1 MEHYGFI
8 SLIPALSVL
17 ILALVSKRTLEPL
30 IGGTLLGFV
39 IWKKG
44 DFFGGFSDAA
54 LKVMS
59 DPTIGWIILVCGLF
73 GSLIA
78 LLVKSG
84 GALAFGEFITRFVK
98 SRKSALLSTWI
109 LGLVIFID
117 DYLNALTVSSAMK
130 KVTDRFKVSREM
142 LAYVVDSTA
151 APVCVLLPFSTWAI
165 FVSGLLE
172 SSGASAKG
180 EGLSLYISTIPYMLY
195 AWVAVLLVPLVCLGI
210 IPHLGPMKSAEKRI
224 LENDQDATTRDTYSS
239 SGNGKLHSLPEGDL
253 ALSADIAPKALEDP
267 KLYNF
272 LIPIVVLIFF
282 TVYFD
287 IDAFKGVLIA
297 TATAIVMFAAQKLMS
312 LHDLFDTFMEGF
324 KTMIPPL
331 AIVVVSF
338 MLKEVNDGLGLT
350 NYIIETVTPLM
361 GPALLPAVA
370 FVSLSLVT
378 FATGSFW
385 GVYAVALPIVVPLA
399 QTIGVPMPLA
409 IGAVISA
416 GAFGSHACF
425 YGDATVLS
433 ATGCG
438 CSPMD
443 HALTQLPY
451 AILSAT
457 LATVF
462 FVIAGMIM
470 S

>member
-1 MEHYGFI
+1 
-8 SLIPALSVL
+8 
-17 ILALVSKRTLEPL
+17 
-30 IGGTLLGFV
+30 
-39 IWKKG
+39 
-44 DFFGGFSDAA
+44 
-54 LKVMS
+54 
-59 DPTIGWIILVCGLF
+59 
-73 GSLIA
+73 
-78 LLVKSG
+78 
-84 GALAFGEFITRFVK
+84 
-98 SRKSALLSTWI
+98 
-109 LGLVIFID
+109 
-117 DYLNALTVSSAMK
+117 
-130 KVTDRFKVSREM
+130 M

-165 FVSGLLE
+165 FVAGLLE
-172 SSGASAKG
+172 SSGASAQG
-180 EGLSLYISTIPYMLY
+180 EGLGLYISTIPYMLY
-195 AWVAVLLVPLVCLGI
+195 AWVAVLLVPLVCLGV
-210 IPHLGPMKSAEKRI
+210 IPNLGAMKNAEKRV
-224 LENDQDATTRDTYSS
+224 
-239 SGNGKLHSLPEGDL
+239 SGNTADMNVQAGDGESLDESQHFSDGEV
-253 ALSADIAPKALEDP
+253 ALSAEIAPIALENP

-272 LIPIVVLIFF
+272 LIPIAALIFF

-297 TATAIVMFAAQKLMS
+297 TAVAIVLFAVQRLMT
-312 LHDLFDTFMEGF
+312 LNELFDTFIDGF
-324 KTMIPPL
+324 KTMIPAL
-331 AIVVVSF
+331 AIVVTSF

-350 NYIIETVTPLM
+350 NYIIETVQPLM
-361 GPALLPAVA
+361 GPAMLPAVA

-399 QTIGVPMPLA
+399 QTMGVPMPLA
-409 IGAVISA
+409 LGAVISA

-451 AILSAT
+451 AVLSAG

-462 FVIAGMIM
+462 FMIAGVVM

>member
-17 ILALVSKRTLEPL
+17 ILALVTKRTLEAL
-30 IGGTLLGFV
+30 IGGTLIGFI
-39 IWKKG
+39 IWKKE
-44 DFFGGFSDAA
+44 DFFAGFADSA

-84 GALAFGEFITRFVK
+84 GALAFGQFITRFVK
-98 SRKSALLSTWI
+98 GRKSALLSTWL
-109 LGLVIFID
+109 LGLIIFID

-130 KVTDRFKVSREM
+130 KVTDKFKISREM

-165 FVSGLLE
+165 FVAGLLE
-172 SSGASAKG
+172 STGASAQG
-180 EGLSLYISTIPYMLY
+180 EGLSLYVSTIPFMLY
-195 AWVAVLLVPLVCLGI
+195 AWVAVLLVPLVCLGL
-210 IPHLGPMKSAEKRI
+210 IPNLGQMKTAENRVKNQDI
-224 LENDQDATTRDTYSS
+224 DSSKEDAGNDNFEN
-239 SGNGKLHSLPEGDL
+239 LPLFPEGNDDL
-253 ALSADIAPKALEDP
+253 SVEVAAGAAAHPRLF
-267 KLYNF
+267 NF
-272 LIPIVVLIFF
+272 LIPIFILIFF
-282 TVYFD
+282 TVYFG
-287 IDAFKGVLIA
+287 IDAFKGVLVA
-297 TATAIVMFAAQKLMS
+297 TAAAIVLFGAQKLMS
-312 LHDLFDTFMEGF
+312 YHELFDTVIDGF
-324 KTMIPPL
+324 KTMIAPL
-331 AIVVVSF
+331 AIVVASF

-350 NYIIETVTPLM
+350 NYIIETVKPLM

-370 FVSLSLVT
+370 FVSLSLIT

-409 IGAVISA
+409 LGAVISA

-451 AILSAT
+451 ALLSAALT
-457 LATVF
+457 TVF
-462 FVIAGMIM
+462 FVIAGLIM

>member
-1 MEHYGFI
+1 MEHYGVI

-17 ILALVSKRTLEPL
+17 VLALVTKRTLEAL
-30 IGGTLLGFV
+30 IGGTLVGFV
-39 IWKKG
+39 IWKKD
-44 DFFGGFSDAA
+44 DFFSGFSDAA
-54 LKVMS
+54 LKVMG

-84 GALAFGEFITRFVK
+84 GALAFGSFIVRFVK
-98 SRKSALLSTWI
+98 SRRSALFATWI

-130 KVTDRFKVSREM
+130 KVTDRFKISREM

-165 FVSGLLE
+165 FVAGLLE
-172 SSGASAKG
+172 STGASGQG
-180 EGLSLYISTIPYMLY
+180 EGLSLYVSTIPCMIY
-195 AWVAVLLVPLVCLGI
+195 AWVAVLLVPLVSLGV
-210 IPHLGPMKSAEKRI
+210 IPNLGQMKKAE
-224 LENDQDATTRDTYSS
+224 LNALNGNPDNLTESLQSGGLDQDLHFSDGEVPL
-239 SGNGKLHSLPEGDL
+239 SG
-253 ALSADIAPKALEDP
+253 DIASKALECP

-272 LIPIVVLIFF
+272 LIPIAVLIFF

-297 TATAIVMFAAQKLMS
+297 TTVAIILFAVQKLMS
-312 LHDLFDTFMEGF
+312 LNELFDTCISGF
-324 KTMIPPL
+324 TTMIPPL
-331 AIVVVSF
+331 AIVVTSF

-350 NYIIETVTPLM
+350 NYIIETVKPFM

-399 QTIGVPMPLA
+399 QSIGVSMPLA

-433 ATGCG
+433 ATGSG
-438 CSPMD
+438 CSPMA

-451 AILSAT
+451 AVLSAGLTT
-457 LATVF
+457 LF
-462 FVIAGMIM
+462 FIIAGVVM

>member
-1 MEHYGFI
+1 MEHYGVI
-8 SLIPALSVL
+8 SLIPALTVL
-17 ILALVSKRTLEPL
+17 ILALVTKRTLEAL
-30 IGGTLLGFV
+30 IGGTLIGFV

-44 DFFGGFSDAA
+44 DFFGGFADSA
-54 LKVMS
+54 LKVMA

-84 GALAFGEFITRFVK
+84 GALAFGQFIVRFVK

-130 KVTDRFKVSREM
+130 EVTDRFKVSREM

-165 FVSGLLE
+165 FVAGLLE
-172 SSGASAKG
+172 STGASAQG
-180 EGLSLYISTIPYMLY
+180 EGLSLYVKTIPFMFYG
-195 AWVAVLLVPLVCLGI
+195 WTAVLLVPLVCLGF
-210 IPHLGPMKSAEKRI
+210 IPHLGSMKAAEARVAEKHPNSEEIDDTGLLNSPTHFTDGEEPLSAEV
-224 LENDQDATTRDTYSS
+224 S
-239 SGNGKLHSLPEGDL
+239 
-253 ALSADIAPKALEDP
+253 PKAFEKPRLF
-267 KLYNF
+267 NF
-272 LIPIVVLIFF
+272 LLPIIVLIFF

-297 TATAIVMFAAQKLMS
+297 TGFALVLFGAQKLMS
-312 LHDLFDTFMEGF
+312 FNELFDTVLDGF

-331 AIVVVSF
+331 AIVVTSF

-350 NYIIETVTPLM
+350 NYIIETVKPLM

-409 IGAVISA
+409 VGAVISA

-433 ATGCG
+433 ATGSG
-438 CSPMD
+438 CSPID

-451 AILSAT
+451 AVVSAVMAT
-457 LATVF
+457 LL
-462 FVIAGMIM
+462 FVVAGLVM

>member
-1 MEHYGFI
+1 MEHVGFI

-17 ILALVSKRTLEPL
+17 VLALLTRRTLEAL
-30 IGGTLLGFV
+30 IGGTLIGFL
-39 IWKKG
+39 IWKQG
-44 DFFGGFSDAA
+44 DFFGGFADTA
-54 LKVMS
+54 LKVMA

-73 GSLIA
+73 GSLIS

-84 GALAFGEFITRFVK
+84 GSLAFGRFIIRYVK
-98 SRKSALLSTWI
+98 NRKSALLATWI

-130 KVTDRFKVSREM
+130 KVTDRFKISREM

-165 FVSGLLE
+165 FVAGLLE
-172 SSGASAKG
+172 TSGASTQG
-180 EGLSLYISTIPYMLY
+180 QGLNLYIATIPYMLY
-195 AWVAVLLVPLVCLGI
+195 AWVAVILVPFVCMGL
-210 IPHLGPMKSAEKRI
+210 IPHLGAMKIAETQAR
-224 LENDQDATTRDTYSS
+224 ENSFDAEPEEATQFGVDGTHHFTD
-239 SGNGKLHSLPEGDL
+239 GEVPLQEDIAAKAIENPKLH
-253 ALSADIAPKALEDP
+253 
-267 KLYNF
+267 NF
-272 LIPIVVLIFF
+272 LVPIIILIFF

-297 TATAIVMFAAQKLMS
+297 TAASIVMFAAQKLMP
-312 LHDLFDTFMEGF
+312 LTELFDTAMDGF

-331 AIVVVSF
+331 AIVVTSF

-350 NYIIETVTPLM
+350 NYIIETVKPFM

-385 GVYAVALPIVVPLA
+385 GVYAVALPILVPLA
-399 QTIGVPMPLA
+399 QSIGVSMPLA
-409 IGAVISA
+409 VGAVISA

-433 ATGCG
+433 ATGSG
-438 CSPMD
+438 CSPIK

-451 AILSAT
+451 AVLSAVLT
-457 LATVF
+457 TMLF
-462 FVIAGMIM
+462 LIAGVVL